1 MAIGEKGLAEATAA
15 SPAPTRS
22 HYLAKCILRGSAV
35 LHAVQGRFRFP
46 SSIDVVFGKETSLEL
61 VEISEDGVLQTV
73 FEQTVFG
80 IIKDIAVLRWN
91 DRYQQFVAQAQGR
104 DLLVVLSDSGKLSI
118 LAFSFEMHR
127 FFAVTHV
134 EMSKPGN
141 SRHELG
147 RTIAID
153 PEGNFIAVSA
163 YEDNFVIFPVAQT
176 AGGSFLD
183 DKSTYPPEHD
193 ESCCL
198 RRMSEFNA
206 RGTIW
211 SMCFISSSTNYL
223 SAEGYYP
230 ILAAIVHR
238 RGYPGNNL
246 LLYGYNSKTSGIH
259 FLSQYGEFRG
269 LAHSI
274 AAVPNF
280 SGFAFLFR
288 VGDVL
293 LMDLRNPKSIQCI
306 RRISLPFP
314 SAVEDRNFV
323 VDISKQPPA
332 FNDQIESDEA
342 ACALLELKDSAH
354 STMEDDDPMNID
366 SGNVKEIQNLN
377 FIYSWSWEPVMRTSS
392 KLLFCLDTGELYV
405 IVLNFDVEGIRI
417 SLSDCLYSGQPCK
430 GLLWMKDV
438 LILGLVEMGDGMVL
452 KIENGAFVYKGSI
465 QNIAPILDLAVADCH
480 DEKQD
485 QMFACCGMKPD
496 GSLRV
501 IRSGISVDKLL
512 RTPPIY
518 QGISGTWALKMKEAD
533 EYHSFLVLSFLEET
547 RVLSVG
553 LSFNDVSEAVGFQP
567 NVCTLACGLVSD
579 LSLVQIHSRGVRLCL
594 PTTTAHIEGVPL
606 CAPVC
611 TFWTPPD
618 QLSINV
624 GAIGHNLV
632 VVATSNPCFL
642 CVLGLK
648 YLSAYKYEIYEIQ
661 RVLLHYEVSCMSI
674 PSNNVD
680 LARGQSDDP
689 NSSLLTKL
697 NASKVVVIGTHKPS
711 VEIFSLDAKDT
722 FRVLAVG
729 LITVNNALGC
739 PISGCVPEDVRLVL
753 SDRIYVLSGL
763 RNGMLLRFEWTKL
776 YFFSQ
781 PEPSSYFGNMEI
793 SMAKSETAILEMIAL
808 RRIGIM
814 PVTLVPLSD
823 SSNSDVIVLSDR
835 TWLLHASRQSLA
847 YTSISFQPA
856 SHVTAVCCADCPSG
870 ILFVSENSLHLV
882 EMVHSKRLNVQ
893 KFPIEG
899 NPRKVLYHNESKT
912 LFMIRTGLSSPSC
925 SSDIC
930 QVDPLSGS
938 FLSNFKCEPGET
950 AKCMQIVNVGT
961 EQVLVVG
968 TSRSPG
974 PLIMPSGEAESTKG
988 RLIILSL
995 ASAKSNYVASS
1006 LYQDIGSYISEELV
1020 VSGSSSSPI
1029 EEMSTGLLKSI
1040 AQINLPGAVLSVCPY
1055 LENYFLAAAGN
1066 MLSVFGFLHDNPH
1079 RPRKLAVTR
1088 TRFTI
1093 TCLKTFYTRI
1103 AVGDCRDGIL
1113 FYAYRE
1119 DPKKLELEFADP
1131 AQRLVADC
1139 ALMDCETA
1147 VVSDRRGSISIL
1159 SCMKNLEAYESPE
1172 KNLNINCSFYMGET
1186 VMSIQKALF
1195 SYKLPVDDVVNGGNN
1210 TERFLESSYNS
1221 VVASTLLGS
1230 VYILIPLN
1238 REEHQL
1244 LAAVQDRL
1252 ATHRLTA
1259 PVLGNDH
1266 KEFRE
1271 RYSAAGV
1278 PTLLDGDLL
1287 VQFLE
1292 LTSLQQEAV
1301 LMSTGGQSSKV
1312 STSDVRPP
1320 RRPTP
1325 LSVNQVVQTLERIHY
1340 ALT

>member
-1 MAIGEKGLAEATAA
+1 MY
-15 SPAPTRS
+15 RS
-22 HYLAKCILRGSAV
+22 SV
-35 LHAVQGRFRFP
+35 
-46 SSIDVVFGKETSLEL
+46 
-61 VEISEDGVLQTV
+61 
-73 FEQTVFG
+73 
-80 IIKDIAVLRWN
+80 
-91 DRYQQFVAQAQGR
+91 
-104 DLLVVLSDSGKLSI
+104 
-118 LAFSFEMHR
+118 
-127 FFAVTHV
+127 
-134 EMSKPGN
+134 
-141 SRHELG
+141 
-147 RTIAID
+147 
-153 PEGNFIAVSA
+153 
-163 YEDNFVIFPVAQT
+163 
-176 AGGSFLD
+176 
-183 DKSTYPPEHD
+183 
-193 ESCCL
+193 
-198 RRMSEFNA
+198 

-211 SMCFISSSTNYL
+211 SMCFISSSANFL
-223 SAEGYYP
+223 SAEGYHP

-238 RGYPGNNL
+238 RASSGNEVL
-246 LLYGYNSKTSGIH
+246 LFGYNSKTSSIH
-259 FLSQYGEFRG
+259 VISNYCENTK

-288 VGDVL
+288 IGDVL
-293 LMDLRNPKSIQCI
+293 LLDLRNPEIIRCI
-306 RRISLPFP
+306 HKISLPFP
-314 SAVEDRNFV
+314 SAVEERNFI
-323 VDISKQPPA
+323 VDISKQPPK
-332 FNDQIESDEA
+332 FDDQVMFDEA
-342 ACALLELKDSAH
+342 ACALLELKDSGDD
-354 STMEDDDPMNID
+354 TMGDDDPMNID
-366 SGNVKEIQNLN
+366 TGNGKEVQNLN
-377 FIYSWSWEPVMRTSS
+377 FICSWSWKPAMRTCS

-405 IVLNFDVEGIRI
+405 IEINFDVEGIRI
-417 SLSDCLYSGQPCK
+417 SLSDSLFSGQPCK
-430 GLLWMKDV
+430 SLLWMKDV
-438 LILGLVEMGDGMVL
+438 LILGLAEMGDGMVL
-452 KIENGAFVYKGSI
+452 KIENGALVYKGLI

-501 IRSGISVDKLL
+501 IRNGISVENLL

-533 EYHSFLVLSFLEET
+533 LYHSFLVLSFLEET

-553 LSFNDVSEAVGFQP
+553 LSFNDVSEAAGFQP
-567 NVCTLACGLVSD
+567 NVCTLACGLMSD

-594 PTTTAHIEGVPL
+594 PTTTAHPEGVPL
-606 CAPVC
+606 STPVC

-618 QLSINV
+618 GLNINV
-624 GAIGHNLV
+624 GATGHNLV

-642 CVLGLK
+642 CVLGFK
-648 YLSAYKYEIYEIQ
+648 HLSAYKYEIYEIQ

-674 PSNNVD
+674 PSDHVE
-680 LARGQSDDP
+680 LTRSQSDDT
-689 NSSLLTKL
+689 NSGVLTKL

-711 VEIFSLDAKDT
+711 VEIFSLEPKDT
-722 FRVLAVG
+722 LRVLAVG

-753 SDRIYVLSGL
+753 SDRVYVLSGL
-763 RNGMLLRFEWTKL
+763 RNGMLLRFEWTNL

-793 SMAKSETAILEMIAL
+793 SLAKSETAILEMIAV

-814 PVTLVPLSD
+814 PVSLVPLND

-835 TWLLHASRQSLA
+835 PWLLHASRQSLA

-856 SHVTAVCCADCPSG
+856 SHVTAVCFADCPLG

-938 FLSNFKCEPGET
+938 LLSKFKCEQGET
-950 AKCMQIVNVGT
+950 AKCMQIVNAGS

-968 TSRSPG
+968 TSRSSG
-974 PLIMPSGEAESTKG
+974 PFIMPSGEAESTRG
-988 RLIILSL
+988 RIIILSL
-995 ASAKSNYVASS
+995 SSAKSNDAASS
-1006 LYQDIGSYISEELV
+1006 PYQDICSYVSEEV
-1020 VSGSSSSPI
+1020 IASPSSNTQI
-1029 EEMSTGLLKSI
+1029 EDLSIELLKSV
-1040 AQINLPGAVLSVCPY
+1040 AQINLPGAVLAVCPY
-1055 LENYFLAAAGN
+1055 LQNSFLAAAGS
-1066 MLSVFGFLHDNPH
+1066 MLSMFGFVYDNPH
-1079 RPRKLAVTR
+1079 RPKKLAVTR

-1119 DPKKLELEFADP
+1119 DAKKLELEYSDP

-1139 ALMDCETA
+1139 ALMDRETA

-1159 SCMKNLEAYESPE
+1159 SCLKNLEAYESPE

-1195 SYKLPVDDVVNGGNN
+1195 SYKLPVDEMVSGGNN

-1221 VVASTLLGS
+1221 VIASTLLGS
-1230 VYILIPLN
+1230 VFILIPLT

-1244 LAAVQDRL
+1244 LEVVQDRL
-1252 ATHRLTA
+1252 ATHRLTS

-1266 KEFRE
+1266 KEFRG
-1271 RYSAAGV
+1271 RDSPAGV
-1278 PTLLDGDLL
+1278 PTILDGDLL

-1312 STSDVRPP
+1312 STSDAQPAP
-1320 RRPTP
+1320 RPTP
-1325 LSVNQVVQTLERIHY
+1325 LSVNQVVQTLERVHY